1 MWASRRSPL
10 ASSHQCPLCAP
21 ASAHSLVKHSS
32 LCVECSSP
40 LCVPT
45 STHPP
50 GLRSATLSSRM
61 PFLTHSPYPKDQLL
75 LQQPLIP
82 YQTPITLWSYCSLAG
97 SSPRQSALWSWLA
110 HHSAQSRGLLDDC
123 LMNEHVG
130 FFMIL
135 QDIHT
140 FLRAVQH
147 FIDWLDQKGFSREL
161 LISSV
166 VCNLQ
171 QKAFFSFVIYLGE
184 IFRNG
189 IIESKGINSFT
200 VLDLCCQI

>member
-21 ASAHSLVKHSS
+21 ASAHSLLKHSS

-82 YQTPITLWSYCSLAG
+82 YQTPITLWSYCSFGWVFPQAVSSVELTG
-97 SSPRQSALWSWLA
+97 SPLSTEQGLTRRLSNEWARRFLYDFTRYSHIPKGSTTLHWLTR
-110 HHSAQSRGLLDDC
+110 SKR
-123 LMNEHVG
+123 
-130 FFMIL
+130 IL
-135 QDIHT
+135 Q
-140 FLRAVQH
+140 R
-147 FIDWLDQKGFSREL
+147 
-161 LISSV
+161 V
-166 VCNLQ
+166 VN
-171 QKAFFSFVIYLGE
+171 F
-184 IFRNG
+184 
-189 IIESKGINSFT
+189 
-200 VLDLCCQI
+200 LCCM